1 MGSIGGAALRGRTRM
16 DATPP
21 PLAPTEAEIV
31 RIGEG
36 VLDRTLPFAE
46 WTHAAHCIA
55 CLYLIIRRPEIDVA
69 RSLPG
74 LIWRYNEATGTA
86 NTDDGGYHETITR
99 FYLLAIG
106 TYLARRPADGP
117 LAETVFAQ
125 RGLPLTYWSRD
136 RLMSVEAR
144 RVWVE
149 PDLRPL
155 DLERAA
161 L

>member
-1 MGSIGGAALRGRTRM
+1 M
-16 DATPP
+16 DAASPP
-21 PLAPTEAEIV
+21 PLTPTEAEII

-36 VLDRTLPFAE
+36 LLERTLPFE
-46 WTHAAHCIA
+46 HWTHAAHCIA
-55 CLYLIIRRPEIDVA
+55 SLYLLIRRPDIDVA
-69 RSLPG
+69 KSLPG
-74 LIWRYNEATGTA
+74 IIWRYNAATGTA

-99 FYLLAIG
+99 FYLLAIDS
-106 TYLARRPADGP
+106 YLARRPARGS
-117 LAETVFAQ
+117 LAETVAGFLASSFA
-125 RGLPLTYWSRD
+125 RHGFPLSYWSKD

-155 DLERAA
+155 DLETAA